1 MRPIDAD
8 ALIEKIRFRE
18 GPAMGQRE
26 IFLVEGEPTLS
37 LNTLRDAIYED
48 AVAHG
53 LWDDMDDLIG
63 AQVSVVVSEVR
74 ELIDAAVD
82 LSVAKD
88 RGEDL
93 EKYRK
98 HFIEE
103 LADVVISSLSL
114 AGKQEVDI
122 DAAVRGKM
130 EINKERPWRHEEK
143 ANGSHPD

>member
-8 ALIEKIRFRE
+8 ALLEHKVYAETPTISGDFVPGFVIDTS
-18 GPAMGQRE
+18 
-26 IFLVEGEPTLS
+26 PTLS

-53 LWDDMDDLIG
+53 LWNDMDDLVC
-63 AQVSVVVSEVR
+63 AQVYVVISEAR
-74 ELIDAAVD
+74 ELSDAAVR
-82 LSVAKD
+82 LSAAKD

-93 EKYRK
+93 EQYRQ

-114 AGKQEVDI
+114 AGKQDIDI
-122 DAAVRGKM
+122 DAAVRRKM
-130 EINKERPWRHEEK
+130 EINKGRSFRHEGEK
-143 ANGSHPD
+143 